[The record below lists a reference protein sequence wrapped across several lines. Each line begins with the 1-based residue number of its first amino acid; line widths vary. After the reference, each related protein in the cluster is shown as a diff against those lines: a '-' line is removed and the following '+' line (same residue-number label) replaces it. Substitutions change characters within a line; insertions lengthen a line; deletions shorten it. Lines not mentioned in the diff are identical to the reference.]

1 MSLII
6 FQKFRRW
13 SICGHHV
20 AENKRKCATIL
31 MNHLIVMGAMTIDCQ
46 KGNKFEEYVNSLNAA
61 NAARGN
67 FTVHNATKV
76 EIWFLSKK

>member
-1 MSLII
+1 
-6 FQKFRRW
+6 
-13 SICGHHV
+13 
-20 AENKRKCATIL
+20 

>member
-1 MSLII
+1 
-6 FQKFRRW
+6 
-13 SICGHHV
+13 
-20 AENKRKCATIL
+20 
-31 MNHLIVMGAMTIDCQ
+31 MGAMTIDCQ